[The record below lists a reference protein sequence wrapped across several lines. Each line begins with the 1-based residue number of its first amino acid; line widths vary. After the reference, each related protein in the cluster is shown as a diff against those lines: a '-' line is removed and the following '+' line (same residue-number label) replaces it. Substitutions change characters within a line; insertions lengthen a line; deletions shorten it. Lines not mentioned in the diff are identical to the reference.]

1 MVARITKFR
10 KKRESSTTKK
20 VFGWSFLVL
29 IGLLGLFLIFYNLR
43 IYQKRTE
50 LQEKAQELTAEIAEL
65 NQREQL
71 LQYQLDVSTTKEYQE
86 RVLREQ
92 GLYQKPGEEVVTVL
106 PLDEPEQKQQEEKVW
121 WNPWTWFLRE

>member
-1 MVARITKFR
+1 MVAKLSRFR
-10 KKRESSTTKK
+10 KKRESSTAKK

-50 LQEKAQELTAEIAEL
+50 LQAIARELQLNITEL
-65 NQREQL
+65 SQREQQ
-71 LQYQLDVSTTKEYQE
+71 LQRQLEISTTKEYQE

-92 GLYQKPGEEVVTVL
+92 GLYQKPGEEVVTIL
-106 PLDEPEQKQQEEKVW
+106 PLEEPEQKEQKKRVW
-121 WNPWTWFLRE
+121 WNPFTWFK

>member
-1 MVARITKFR
+1 MVTQDGENWTCRAIPND
-10 KKRESSTTKK
+10 
-20 VFGWSFLVL
+20 G
-29 IGLLGLFLIFYNLR
+29 YN
-43 IYQKRTE
+43 
-50 LQEKAQELTAEIAEL
+50 
-65 NQREQL
+65 
-71 LQYQLDVSTTKEYQE
+71 VSTTKEYQE